1 MSVSSRRPGAKTPTD
16 FAAAVQRLLPIV
28 RMGGRASHAD
38 SIRAQREI
46 GEIVLKFIPDKP
58 KHGDGAYA
66 GLGKAIG
73 HGGEWVYRASSPLN
87 LSFFSRRHSEG
98 VGGGEK
104 VLPVDWWWS
113 DCGGRDESLPG
124 GKTRK
129 INSTR
134 RPEQVVHVLLQT
146 SRRSHL
152 E

>member
-1 MSVSSRRPGAKTPTD
+1 MAKASSVNKSQA
-16 FAAAVQRLLPIV
+16 
-28 RMGGRASHAD
+28 
-38 SIRAQREI
+38 IRNYLESN
-46 GEIVLKFIPDKP
+46 
-58 KHGDGAYA
+58 
-66 GLGKAIG
+66 
-73 HGGEWVYRASSPLN
+73 ASSPLN
-87 LSFFSRRHSEG
+87 LSFFSRRHSEW

-104 VLPVDWWWS
+104 VLPVDLWWS